1 MKLFFMLALQT
12 AVLTSPALG
21 ADEFPSAGSV
31 SVASFSADGTGCPV
45 GTVAANIS
53 PDNRALTLLFDSYVI
68 DSTESSNP
76 LVQKNCIINMSLKA
90 PAGWRYALFSI
101 DYRGFADLEL
111 GATARQSTEYSFGIS
126 GQKRIG
132 AMELKGPVSV
142 DYHERKVGEISEL
155 AWSDCGNGGGP
166 DILTISTTAA
176 VDSKA
181 APTERIVNVSS
192 GGMRYTETLL
202 ESPVLAMDLVKKH
215 SAVPCQLNKSYG
227 FSGNKVWANRGCRAD
242 FKVTFD
248 VGPVG
253 PKPNGLLT
261 VDSIDAQLYSGQE
274 YGVAWQQCGQGR
286 WVQVNGIQDCKRTCS
301 EARLTQG
308 RDPFGA
314 ECVSGEARP
323 NSAAG
328 TIQFKHGCWG
338 SCNGQGNIK
347 TDAKGPFCYQP
358 GQTRDADKTD
368 RIVGCYCK

>member
-1 MKLFFMLALQT
+1 
-12 AVLTSPALG
+12 
-21 ADEFPSAGSV
+21 
-31 SVASFSADGTGCPV
+31 
-45 GTVAANIS
+45 
-53 PDNRALTLLFDSYVI
+53 
-68 DSTESSNP
+68 

-101 DYRGFADLEL
+101 DYRGFADLQQ

-132 AMELKGPVSV
+132 GMELKGPVSV
-142 DYHERKVGEISEL
+142 DYHERKVGDISEL

-166 DILTISTTAA
+166 DVLTISTVAA
-176 VDSKA
+176 VDSKV
-181 APTERIVNVSS
+181 APTERIQQVAS
-192 GGMRYTETLL
+192 GGMRYTEILL
-202 ESPVLAMDLVKKH
+202 EAPVKMMGVVTKH
-215 SAVPCQLNKSYG
+215 SAAPCQIDRSFG

-242 FKVTFD
+242 FKITFD
-248 VGPVG
+248 VAPVG

-286 WVQVNGIQDCKRTCS
+286 WVQVNGIQDCNRTCKDAKLIPS
-301 EARLTQG
+301 

-314 ECVSGEARP
+314 ECASGEARP
-323 NSAAG
+323 SSAAG
-328 TIQFKHGCWG
+328 VIQFKHGCWG
-338 SCNGQGNIK
+338 GCNAQGNVK

-368 RIVGCYCK
+368 RIVGCYCR